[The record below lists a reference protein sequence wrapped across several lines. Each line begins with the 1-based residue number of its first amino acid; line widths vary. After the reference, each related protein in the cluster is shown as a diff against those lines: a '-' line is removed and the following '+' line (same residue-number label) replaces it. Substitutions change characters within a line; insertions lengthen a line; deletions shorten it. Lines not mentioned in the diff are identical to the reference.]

1 MMERKPEETSLR
13 IWLGYRPGMRVA
25 LTDVGTEKY
34 GSPESM
40 HARDANSSQRAHLG
54 GARRVV
60 EKTRRDTPPRVL
72 LGYAQHP

>member
-1 MMERKPEETSLR
+1 MMERRAGETSLR
-13 IWLGYRPGMRVA
+13 VWLGYRAGMGVA

-54 GARRVV
+54 GARRV
-60 EKTRRDTPPRVL
+60 EKTTRDTPPRVL
-72 LGYAQHP
+72 LGYCGRM

>member
-1 MMERKPEETSLR
+1 MVERRAGETSLR
-13 IWLGYRPGMRVA
+13 VLLGKRAGMGAA
-25 LTDVGTEKY
+25 LADVGTEKY

-54 GARRVV
+54 GARRVM